1 VRDPLVKLMSECC
14 RTCSGHGRR
23 RTRDSVAL
31 EVLRSVERAA
41 VAAPGR
47 PIAVRASDEVVRWL
61 DEHGEE
67 VRSSLARRGAARV
80 TFEANDAF
88 AREGFDVATG

>member
-1 VRDPLVKLMSECC
+1 MSECC
-14 RTCSGHGRR
+14 RTCSGHGRK

-41 VAAPGR
+41 TAAPGK
-47 PIAVRASDEVVRWL
+47 PIQVRASAEVVRWL
-61 DEHGEE
+61 DEHDEE
-67 VRSSLARRGAARV
+67 VRIALARRGAARV
-80 TFEANDAF
+80 SFEANDAF